1 MALKPAVMQR
11 IDEDDGAGDEDTQRG
26 PGYGPERGPQDDV
39 DEGDD
44 DDDDEPFNFR
54 LNVNQF
60 GPDESDGSD
69 SDDSGDDSD
78 DESDEDDA

>member
-44 DDDDEPFNFR
+44 DDDDEPFNFT
-54 LNVNQF
+54 
-60 GPDESDGSD
+60 G
-69 SDDSGDDSD
+69 
-78 DESDEDDA
+78 